1 MNINTQICGANKR
14 SGSILMVV
22 LIVVM
27 VVSLG
32 AYTFSAMML
41 AHNETALLSSNNQQT
56 RWLVDSGID
65 TIRVHLSLT
74 ESERLESGGS
84 YDNPVLFQAINIIP
98 DPDPV
103 AAGNFTVLSPA
114 INSDGYTAGL
124 RYGLENESARLNLNT
139 LITADDYAENGG
151 RTLLMA
157 LPGMTEY
164 EADAIMDWID
174 EDDDTREYGAEY
186 DYYQGLSSP
195 YKPTNGPFNTVE
207 ELLLVRG
214 VSPLLLF
221 GADVNRNGMVD
232 AHEQAA
238 LSAVQQI
245 ADLTATAESAA
256 DNMISGSL
264 ERGWSSYLT
273 LYSQENNL
281 NINGEPRINFNEED
295 LTKLHQDLSA
305 VFSVDVANF
314 VILYR
319 QGLPTAGSSDAFPI
333 PAAAYQIDLTVAA
346 EKEIAQILD
355 LIGLSLEGP
364 PAMDGEDPI
373 IIDSPWPAIG
383 FGTYIDHLMD
393 NSSTSDNPT
402 IPGRLN
408 INSAPRTLLE
418 GVPGLSSEAIDRIV
432 QERFTDPSQDTSNY
446 TRHETWLVKNLIVTL
461 EEMKVLQPFI
471 TGNGDVY
478 RAQII
483 GYYEGGK
490 ASSRAEVVI
499 DSTTVTPRVRLWRD
513 LSHLGRGYPLDVLGY
528 QYRTGDASMPSSN
541 LQ

>member
-65 TIRVHLSLT
+65 TIRVHLSLK

-214 VSPLLLF
+214 VSPQLLF

-364 PAMDGEDPI
+364 PAMDGEEPI
-373 IIDSPWPAIG
+373 IIDSPWPVIG

>member
-1 MNINTQICGANKR
+1 MIINSKTTAKR
-14 SGSILMVV
+14 QGSILMVV

-32 AYTFSAMML
+32 AYSFSAMML
-41 AHNETALLSSNNQQT
+41 AHHETALLSSNNQQT

-74 ESERLESGGS
+74 ETERVESGGN
-84 YDNPVLFQAINIIP
+84 YDNPMLFQAVNIIA
-98 DPDPV
+98 DPDPT
-103 AAGNFTVLSPA
+103 AAGNFTIVSPA
-114 INSDGYTAGL
+114 INSDGYTAGI
-124 RYGLENESARLNLNT
+124 RYGLENESARLNLNA
-139 LITADDYAENGG
+139 LILADTYAENGG
-151 RTLLMA
+151 RTMLMA

-164 EADAIMDWID
+164 VADAIMDWID

-195 YKPTNGPFNTVE
+195 YTPTNGPFNTVE
-207 ELLLVRG
+207 ELLLVQG
-214 VSPLLLF
+214 VSPQLLF

-232 AHEQAA
+232 THEQAA

-245 ADLTATAESAA
+245 ADLTASAESAA
-256 DNMISGSL
+256 ESMVSGSL

-319 QGLPTAGSSDAFPI
+319 QGLPTAGSSDGIPI
-333 PAAAYQIDLTVAA
+333 PAASYQVDLTVPA
-346 EKEIAQILD
+346 EQEINQILE
-355 LIGLSLEGP
+355 LIGISLEGA
-364 PAMDGEDPI
+364 PAEDGEDPI
-373 IIDSPWPAIG
+373 IIQSPWPQET
-383 FGTYIDHLMD
+383 FGIYIDNLMD
-393 NSSTSDNPT
+393 NASTNANAT

-408 INSAPRTLLE
+408 INAAPRTLLE
-418 GVPGLSSEAIDRIV
+418 GIPGLSSEAIDRIV
-432 QERFTDPSQDTSNY
+432 QERFTDPTQDTSNY

-461 EEMKVLQPFI
+461 EQMKLLQPFI

-499 DSTTVTPRVRLWRD
+499 DSTTVTPRIRLWRD
-513 LSHLGRGYPLDVLGY
+513 LSHLGRGYPLEVLGY
-528 QYRTGDASMPSSN
+528 QYRTGDSSMPFD

>member
-1 MNINTQICGANKR
+1 MIINSKTTAKR
-14 SGSILMVV
+14 QGSILMVV

-32 AYTFSAMML
+32 AYSFSAMML
-41 AHNETALLSSNNQQT
+41 AHHETALLSSNNQQT

-74 ESERLESGGS
+74 ETERVESGGN
-84 YDNPVLFQAINIIP
+84 YDNPMLFQAVNIIA
-98 DPDPV
+98 DPDPT
-103 AAGNFTVLSPA
+103 AAGNFTIVSPA
-114 INSDGYTAGL
+114 INSDGYTAGI
-124 RYGLENESARLNLNT
+124 RYGLENESARLNLNA
-139 LITADDYAENGG
+139 LILADTYAENGG
-151 RTLLMA
+151 RTMLMA

-164 EADAIMDWID
+164 VADAIMDWID

-195 YKPTNGPFNTVE
+195 YTPTNGPFNTVE
-207 ELLLVRG
+207 ELLLVQG
-214 VSPLLLF
+214 VSPQLLF

-232 AHEQAA
+232 THEQAA

-245 ADLTATAESAA
+245 ADLTASAESAA
-256 DNMISGSL
+256 DSMVSGSL

-281 NINGEPRINFNEED
+281 NINGEPRINFNDED

-319 QGLPTAGSSDAFPI
+319 QGLPTAGSSDGIPI
-333 PAAAYQIDLTVAA
+333 PAAAYQVDLTIPA
-346 EKEIAQILD
+346 EQEINQILE
-355 LIGLSLEGP
+355 LIGISLEGE
-364 PAMDGEDPI
+364 PAEAGEDPI
-373 IIDSPWPAIG
+373 IIQSPWPLET
-383 FGTYIDHLMD
+383 FGIYIDNLMD
-393 NSSTSDNPT
+393 DASTNANAT

-408 INSAPRTLLE
+408 INAAPRTLLQ
-418 GVPGLSSEAIDRIV
+418 GVPGLNSEAIDRIV
-432 QERFTDPSQDTSNY
+432 QERFTDPTQDTSNY

-461 EEMKVLQPFI
+461 EQMKLLQPFI

-499 DSTTVTPRVRLWRD
+499 DSTTVTPRIRLWRD
-513 LSHLGRGYPLDVLGY
+513 LSHLGRGYPLEVLGY
-528 QYRTGDASMPSSN
+528 QYRTGDSSMPSTD

>member
-1 MNINTQICGANKR
+1 MIIKTHINGTNKR
-14 SGSILMVV
+14 PGSILMVV

-41 AHNETALLSSNNQQT
+41 AHNETAMLSTNYQQA

-74 ESERLESGGS
+74 ESDRLESGGS

-98 DPDPV
+98 DPDPN

-114 INSDGYTAGL
+114 INSDGYTAGI
-124 RYGLENESARLNLNT
+124 RYGLENESARLNLNL

-157 LPGMTEY
+157 LPGMTVN

-195 YKPTNGPFNTVE
+195 YAPTNGPFNTVE

-214 VSPLLLF
+214 VSPQLLF

-245 ADLTATAESAA
+245 VDLTATAESAA
-256 DNMISGSL
+256 ENMISGSL

-295 LTKLHQDLSA
+295 FTKLHQDLSA

-319 QGLPTAGSSDAFPI
+319 QGLPAAGSSDGVPI
-333 PAAAYQIDLTVAA
+333 PAAAYQVDLTVAA
-346 EKEIAQILD
+346 EQEITQILE
-355 LIGLSLEGP
+355 LIGVSLEAP
-364 PAMDGEDPI
+364 PAETGEDPI
-373 IIDSPWPAIG
+373 IIQSPWPVEI
-383 FGTYIDHLMD
+383 FGAYIDNLMD
-393 NSSTSDNPT
+393 NSSTNANPT

-408 INSAPRTLLE
+408 INAAPRTLLE
-418 GVPGLSSEAIDRIV
+418 GVPGLNSEAIDRIV
-432 QERFTDPSQDTSNY
+432 QERFTDPTQDTSNY

-461 EEMKVLQPFI
+461 EEMKLLQPFI

-478 RAQII
+478 RAQIV

-499 DSTTVTPRVRLWRD
+499 DSTTVTPRIRLWRD
-513 LSHLGRGYPLDVLGY
+513 LSHLGRGYPLEVLGY
-528 QYRTGDASMPSSN
+528 QYRTGDTTMPSSN

>member
-1 MNINTQICGANKR
+1 MSINTHVNGANQR
-14 SGSILMVV
+14 PGSILMVV

-41 AHNETALLSSNNQQT
+41 AHNETALLSSNHQQA

-74 ESERLESGGS
+74 ESDRLESGGS
-84 YDNPVLFQAINIIP
+84 YDNPVLFQAINIVP

-114 INSDGYTAGL
+114 INSDGYTAGI
-124 RYGLENESARLNLNT
+124 RYGLENESARLNLNA
-139 LITADDYAENGG
+139 LLTADDYAENGG

-157 LPGMTEY
+157 LPGMTEQ

-174 EDDDTREYGAEY
+174 EDDEPREYGAEY

-195 YKPTNGPFNTVE
+195 YTPTNGPFNTVE

-214 VSPLLLF
+214 VSPQLLF

-256 DNMISGSL
+256 ENLVSGSL

-295 LTKLHQDLSA
+295 LTRLHQDLSA

-319 QGLPTAGSSDAFPI
+319 QGLPTAGSSDAIPI
-333 PAAAYQIDLTVAA
+333 PAAAYQIDLTVPA
-346 EKEIAQILD
+346 EKEITQILE

-364 PAMDGEDPI
+364 PAVDGEDPI
-373 IIDSPWPAIG
+373 IIESPWPAIG
-383 FGTYIDHLMD
+383 LGSYIDHLMD
-393 NSSTSDNPT
+393 NSSTNDNPT

-408 INSAPRTLLE
+408 INTAPRTLLE
-418 GVPGLSSEAIDRIV
+418 GVPGLTAEAIDRIV
-432 QERFTDPSQDTSNY
+432 QERFTDPTQDTSNY

-461 EEMKVLQPFI
+461 EEMKLLQPFI

-513 LSHLGRGYPLDVLGY
+513 ISHLGRGYPLEVLGY
-528 QYRTGDASMPSSN
+528 QYRTGATSMPSSN

>member
-1 MNINTQICGANKR
+1 MNLNIHIKGANKR

-22 LIVVM
+22 LVVVM

-32 AYTFSAMML
+32 AYSFSAMML
-41 AHNETALLSSNNQQT
+41 AHNETALLSSNHQQT

-74 ESERLESGGS
+74 ASERLESGGG
-84 YDNPVLFQAINIIP
+84 YDNPMLFQAINIVP

-124 RYGLENESARLNLNT
+124 RYGLENESARLNLNA
-139 LITADDYAENGG
+139 LLTADDYAENGG

-157 LPGMTEY
+157 LPGMTEN

-174 EDDDTREYGAEY
+174 EDDEPREYGAEY

-195 YKPTNGPFNTVE
+195 YAPTNGPFNTVE

-214 VSPLLLF
+214 VSPQLLF

-256 DNMISGSL
+256 ENMVSGSL

-273 LYSQENNL
+273 LHSQENNL

-319 QGLPTAGSSDAFPI
+319 QGLPTAGSSDAIPI
-333 PAAAYQIDLTVAA
+333 PAAAYQIDLTVPA
-346 EKEIAQILD
+346 EKEITQILE

-364 PAMDGEDPI
+364 PAVDGEDPI

-383 FGTYIDHLMD
+383 LGSYIDHLMD
-393 NSSTSDNPT
+393 NSSTNDNPT

-408 INSAPRTLLE
+408 INAAPRTLLE
-418 GVPGLSSEAIDRIV
+418 GIPGLTSEAIDRIV
-432 QERFTDPSQDTSNY
+432 QERFTDPTQDTSNY

-461 EEMKVLQPFI
+461 EEMKLLQPFI

-478 RAQII
+478 RAQIV

-513 LSHLGRGYPLDVLGY
+513 LSHLGRGYPLEVLGY
-528 QYRTGDASMPSSN
+528 QYRTGDTTMPASN